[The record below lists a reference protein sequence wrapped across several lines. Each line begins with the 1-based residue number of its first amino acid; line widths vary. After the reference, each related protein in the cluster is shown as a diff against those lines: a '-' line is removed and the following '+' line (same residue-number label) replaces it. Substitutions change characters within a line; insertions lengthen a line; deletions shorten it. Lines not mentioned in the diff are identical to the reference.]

1 MDAEIFK
8 KIPKVYYIVV
18 AMAIIVFGILF
29 FGGGKKA
36 LSALDQTT
44 IEFQLKSSEEVMNED
59 KQVDN
64 VLLTSKDFKA
74 RITIDPVNIANYDS
88 FIAAV
93 KEPNANIKITIQ
105 NSDKKL
111 LQDDEIIETEAI
123 SVNGVD
129 FSNQENK

>member
-1 MDAEIFK
+1 
-8 KIPKVYYIVV
+8 
-18 AMAIIVFGILF
+18 
-29 FGGGKKA
+29 
-36 LSALDQTT
+36 
-44 IEFQLKSSEEVMNED
+44 MNED